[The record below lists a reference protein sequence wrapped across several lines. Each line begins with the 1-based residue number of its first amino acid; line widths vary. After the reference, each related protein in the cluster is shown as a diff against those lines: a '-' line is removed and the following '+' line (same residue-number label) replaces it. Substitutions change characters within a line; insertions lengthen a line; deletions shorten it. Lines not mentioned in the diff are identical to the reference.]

1 MMMDLQYI
9 IVGLVIAVALA
20 YAAVT
25 FARKTKSF
33 TPNSGCEDDCGCGGK
48 SKTTAR

>member
-1 MMMDLQYI
+1 MTMDLQYI

-25 FARKTKSF
+25 FARKTKTFS
-33 TPNSGCEDDCGCGGK
+33 PNSGCEDDCGCGGS
-48 SKTTAR
+48 SKKTSH

>member
-1 MMMDLQYI
+1 MMIGLQYI

-20 YAAVT
+20 YAAGT

-33 TPNSGCEDDCGCGGK
+33 SPRSGCENDCGCGGK
-48 SKTTAR
+48 SKKTAR